1 MFFPAWLTLP
11 WLNSPRM
18 KHSYKIGKFANA
30 AFILKRGIRKYRG
43 KGDYLK

>member
-30 AFILKRGIRKYRG
+30 AFILELENIGG
-43 KGDYLK
+43 KGII